1 MEKLVRQII
10 DKFSS
15 IRDLHSN
22 GSLASSMEKLVRQII
37 DKFSSIRRPKNW
49 VLKLVSLLFA
59 LFLWYFVVGEDKVD
73 MNVTIPVEIV
83 NLPRE
88 LVISNQFKK
97 QLEVTISGQRSLIR
111 GMTEQHIS
119 RTIDLSKASPGTVVI
134 QNHPDSISLP
144 RGLSILRIQPPTITL
159 LLDRLIQK
167 ELPIKPILVGK
178 LDDNYKLESVT
189 ADPPTLEI
197 SGPQSILG
205 IEQILNTSPIDIN
218 GLSQSTVKQVPLAL
232 KTAISDL
239 IGEPVVAVRINIV
252 EMQQQME
259 IADIPIEFD
268 RAEDNQTGVIYQ
280 LQPPTINVTA
290 EIPLS
295 MAQTTNNIRDIF
307 NAKVS
312 PETLQTG
319 STELKVHVDTP
330 PTVKIISIKPETV
343 ILKISQTRRLKIKP

>member
-10 DKFSS
+10 DNFSS
-15 IRDLHSN
+15 
-22 GSLASSMEKLVRQII
+22 V
-37 DKFSSIRRPKNW
+37 RRPKNW

-83 NLPRE
+83 NLPRD

-111 GMTEQHIS
+111 GMTSQHIS

-134 QNHPDSISLP
+134 QNHLDSIKLP
-144 RGLSILRIQPPTITL
+144 RGLSILRVQPPTITL

-178 LDDNYKLESVT
+178 VHNSYKLQTVT

-205 IEQILNTSPIDIN
+205 AEQDLRTSPIDIN
-218 GLSQSTVKQVPLAL
+218 DLNGSAVKQVPLAL
-232 KTAISDL
+232 KPAIADL

-252 EMQQQME
+252 ELNQEME
-259 IADIPIEFD
+259 FADIQVEIKSD
-268 RAEDNQTGVIYQ
+268 AETQTGQIYQ
-280 LQPPTINVTA
+280 LLPPTVSITA
-290 EIPLS
+290 EIPLK
-295 MAQTTNNIRDIF
+295 MAQATKDIRGLFHAEI
-307 NAKVS
+307 S
-312 PETLQTG
+312 PETLQAG
-319 STELKVHVDTP
+319 SFELKVLVETP
-330 PTVKIISIKPETV
+330 PKVKIIAIKPETV
-343 ILKISQTRRLKIKP
+343 ILKISQTRPLKIKP